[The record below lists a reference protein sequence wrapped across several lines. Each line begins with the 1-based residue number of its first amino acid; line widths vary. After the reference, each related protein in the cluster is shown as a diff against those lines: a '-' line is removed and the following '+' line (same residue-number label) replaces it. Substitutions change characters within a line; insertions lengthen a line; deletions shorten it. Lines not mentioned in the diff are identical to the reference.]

1 MIRVVAGIV
10 VACAIRDI
18 CGLVG
23 TTCISVTGIR
33 ANIIAT
39 HVISRTIL
47 LSVVTYCIIVLPIT
61 IIAYITAIIGCIGC
75 IDRRWSTIAIIH

>member
-1 MIRVVAGIV
+1 MVGIV
-10 VACAIRDI
+10 VGCAIRDI

-23 TTCISVTGIR
+23 ATCISVTGIR

-39 HVISRTIL
+39 NVIYRTIL
-47 LSVVTYCIIVLPIT
+47 LSVVTYRIIVLPIT
-61 IIAYITAIIGCIGC
+61 IIAYITAITAIIGC